1 MNEKEKSWDLN
12 FLANGD
18 EEKYCIHK
26 AGGTTPVKYRLEADI
41 LTLMAD
47 NNNNNNNKIGI
58 LWDWHLK
65 LFQPLTLCS
74 ILATFCF
81 KNSSRSNFWWN
92 CLPAMFGGRG
102 RDTGEHQRP
111 PYHRDQ
117 WAFIQSQIWGGWY
130 QSIVTFVTSVEG
142 VSINANVLGFVGA

>member
-1 MNEKEKSWDLN
+1 MDEKEKNWDLN

-47 NNNNNNNKIGI
+47 NNNNNKKIEI
-58 LWDWHLK
+58 IWDWHLK
-65 LFQPLTLCS
+65 LFQSFTLWS

-81 KNSSRSNFWWN
+81 ENTPISFFLIKII
-92 CLPAMFGGRG
+92 LLKG
-102 RDTGEHQRP
+102 
-111 PYHRDQ
+111 
-117 WAFIQSQIWGGWY
+117 
-130 QSIVTFVTSVEG
+130 
-142 VSINANVLGFVGA
+142 

>member
-1 MNEKEKSWDLN
+1 MDEKEKSWDLN

-47 NNNNNNNKIGI
+47 NNNNNNNKIEI

-81 KNSSRSNFWWN
+81 ENTPISFFSKKKI
-92 CLPAMFGGRG
+92 L
-102 RDTGEHQRP
+102 
-111 PYHRDQ
+111 
-117 WAFIQSQIWGGWY
+117 
-130 QSIVTFVTSVEG
+130 
-142 VSINANVLGFVGA
+142 L